1 MAPILQ
7 NLCTH
12 CGFAWST
19 LRLTTHFLAPSGCLF
34 SASQHKR
41 WKVRDIIYYVCHM
54 ALLRE
59 AAVSTGNERGREK
72 ESDHK
77 ESRVEQGAVYERS
90 LSLRVCLLE
99 PLLGLLLELL
109 ICLQR
114 ADNILQRRM
123 ENGHV
128 HCAPAGRTGGGH
140 RGRTPL
146 SPALV

>member
-1 MAPILQ
+1 MTVNFLV
-7 NLCTH
+7 
-12 CGFAWST
+12 GFET
-19 LRLTTHFLAPSGCLF
+19 
-34 SASQHKR
+34 
-41 WKVRDIIYYVCHM
+41 
-54 ALLRE
+54 LRE

-123 ENGHV
+123 ENGQ
-128 HCAPAGRTGGGH
+128 
-140 RGRTPL
+140 
-146 SPALV
+146 